1 MLVSYVDIS
10 FIEHSLMTCM
20 KYNFVQFCP
29 AQSISFNVYVKM
41 DLGAYACQHLV
52 QTFHSLNV
60 AMDNAC
66 VTLQG
71 FPISSIPFNIG
82 SGLLCVHTTLCD
94 TNFILIISIFWIC

>member
-1 MLVSYVDIS
+1 MHEIQLCTCSVVPLRASLNVKDLV
-10 FIEHSLMTCM
+10 
-20 KYNFVQFCP
+20 
-29 AQSISFNVYVKM
+29 
-41 DLGAYACQHLV
+41 DLGAYMCQHLV
-52 QTFHSLNV
+52 QAFHSLNV

-94 TNFILIISIFWIC
+94 ANFILIISIFWIC